1 MQVDGGDR
9 MTRELIAARC
19 LLQAAGLT
27 VRADTDS
34 SLWIASE
41 FTTFEDGLRLASD
54 ACAIQRRN
62 GVFVAVLPS
71 LGHQTIEVPG
81 PISHL
86 SALVLAAY
94 LRHRRQG
101 GAFRDAV
108 QAMLEKNRQLLSE
121 VA

>member
-1 MQVDGGDR
+1 
-9 MTRELIAARC
+9 MTRELVAARC

-34 SLWIASE
+34 SLWIASQI
-41 FTTFEDGLRLASD
+41 TTFEDGLRLASD
-54 ACAIQRRN
+54 ACAIQLRN
-62 GVFVAVLPS
+62 GEFVTVFPGP
-71 LGHQTIEVPG
+71 GHQTIEIPG
-81 PISHL
+81 PIPHL

-94 LRHRRQG
+94 LRHRQQG

-108 QAMLEKNRQLLSE
+108 QIVLEKYRQLLSE

>member
-1 MQVDGGDR
+1 
-9 MTRELIAARC
+9 MTGELVAARC

-54 ACAIQRRN
+54 ACAIQLRN
-62 GVFVAVLPS
+62 GEFVTVFPD
-71 LGHQTIEVPG
+71 LGHQTIEIPG
-81 PISHL
+81 TIPHL

-101 GAFRDAV
+101 GAFRDSV
-108 QAMLEKNRQLLSE
+108 RTMLDENRQLLSE